1 MRNYLAILGFILLSA
16 ISYGQ
21 KGANKNTPVKKD
33 STLFQDDPIA
43 ASLDSLSRL
52 NFFEKGYDV
61 VNSPNFHFS
70 PDSVPNYSDAVIEA
84 RMAKLDANT
93 PFNLEYNAVVKQY
106 INLYVKKKQLTSRIL
121 GLSRLY
127 FPMLEQVLDRYK
139 MPLEL
144 KYLAVVESALN
155 PTAYSRAGARGMWQ
169 FMYTTGK
176 LYNLHVTSYVDERND
191 VVKSTIAACE
201 FLKFLYST
209 FGDWQLAIAA
219 YNCGPMEVSKAIRR
233 AGGKTNFWAIR
244 PYLPRETEGYVPAF
258 IAVNYIM
265 NYATS
270 YNIFPS
276 IPIESYFDVDT
287 ISVHHE
293 LTFQQISTYLRIS
306 TDEIAYLNPCY
317 KLDVV
322 PYSGD
327 GCYTLCLPIS
337 KVGTFVTNED
347 SIYALAK
354 KDTLTSRQILA
365 LQVSQPKV
373 EYHRVLRGEH
383 LSTIANRY
391 HCTIRELKEWN
402 GLQSAYIKPGQHL
415 MVYVSSGR
423 HGSNRERKQSK
434 GKAKSI
440 YTVQTGDTLW
450 GISHATGISLA
461 QLKKLNHLSGTSK
474 LSPGAKIKLS
484 DNAG

>member
-1 MRNYLAILGFILLSA
+1 MRKFSA
-16 ISYGQ
+16 IFCFLLLTAMGYGQ
-21 KGANKNTPVKKD
+21 SGKGKVITGSRD
-33 STLFQDDPIA
+33 STIFQDDPIA

-52 NFFEKGYDV
+52 NFFEKGYEV
-61 VNSPNFHFS
+61 VQSPRFHFS
-70 PDSVPNYSDAVIEA
+70 SDSVPEYSDGVIED

-93 PFNLEYNAVVKQY
+93 PFDLQYNDVVKQY

-127 FPMLEQVLDRYK
+127 FPMLEQILDRYK

-155 PTAYSRAGARGMWQ
+155 PTACSRAGARGLWQ

-176 LYNLHVTSYVDERND
+176 LYNLQINSYIDDRND

-258 IAVNYIM
+258 IAVNYVM

-270 YNIFPS
+270 YNIYPS
-276 IPIESYFDVDT
+276 IPIETYFDVDT
-287 ISVHHE
+287 ITVHHE
-293 LTFQQISTYLRIS
+293 LTFQQISNYLRIS
-306 TDEIAYLNPCY
+306 TDEIEYLNPCY
-317 KLDVV
+317 KLGVI
-322 PYSGD
+322 PYSSD

-365 LQVSQPKV
+365 MQESQPQV
-373 EYHRVLRGEH
+373 EYHRVRRGEH

-391 HCTIRELKEWN
+391 HCTVRELKEWN

-415 MVYVSSGR
+415 MVYVSRGR
-423 HGSNRERKQSK
+423 HKTGVTERSKQKSK
-434 GKAKSI
+434 NI
-440 YTVQTGDTLW
+440 YTVQAGDTLW
-450 GISHATGISLA
+450 HISQETGISMA
-461 QLKKLNHLSGTSK
+461 QLKKFNHLSGNAK
-474 LSPGAKIKLS
+474 LSPGSKIRLS
-484 DNAG
+484 ANAG

>member
-1 MRNYLAILGFILLSA
+1 MKRIFIILGIVTIA
-16 ISYGQ
+16 GTGYGQ
-21 KGANKNTPVKKD
+21 NTKGKNTSVKKD

-61 VNSPNFHFS
+61 VKSPNFHFS
-70 PDSVPNYSDAVIEA
+70 PDSVPSYSDAEIEE
-84 RMAKLDANT
+84 RMSKLDANT
-93 PFNLEYNAVVKQY
+93 PFDLQYNDVVKQY

-127 FPMLEQVLDRYK
+127 FPMLEQILDRYK

-155 PTAYSRAGARGMWQ
+155 PTACSRAGARGMWQ

-176 LYNLHVTSYVDERND
+176 LYNLQINSYTDDRND

-233 AGGKTNFWAIR
+233 SGGKTNFWAIR

-258 IAVNYIM
+258 IAVNYVM

-270 YNIFPS
+270 YNIYPS
-276 IPIESYFDVDT
+276 IPIETYFDVDT
-287 ISVHHE
+287 ISVHHQ

-317 KLDVV
+317 KLDVI
-322 PYSGD
+322 PYSSD
-327 GCYTLCLPIS
+327 GCYTLCLPVS

-365 LQVSQPKV
+365 MQESQPQV

-383 LSTIANRY
+383 LSSIANRY
-391 HCTIRELKEWN
+391 HCTVRELKEWN
-402 GLQSAYIKPGQHL
+402 GLRSAYVKPGQHL
-415 MVYVSSGR
+415 MVYVSRGR
-423 HGSNRERKQSK
+423 HKETATARKGRSK
-434 GKAKSI
+434 DI
-440 YTVQTGDTLW
+440 YTVQAGDTLW
-450 GISHATGISLA
+450 HISQATGISMA
-461 QLKKLNHLSGTSK
+461 QLKKLNHINGNSK
-474 LSPGAKIKLS
+474 LSPGARIRLS
-484 DNAG
+484 ANAG